1 MYPNTVCA
9 LQVTGAQLQNW
20 LEHSAE
26 IFNQIDP
33 QNPAPQ
39 PLLNRHVPSYIF
51 DVISGITYQIDITQ
65 PARFGAHGKFNAN
78 ANRITNLRYQGN
90 NYRADSGNIVQNPNA
105 VLLRAPD
112 QTRDIIVRYILAQK
126 TITVA
131 TPPVWSFAPIGAP
144 VTVTFESS
152 PAAARYLLQNPQ
164 ITSQGDAGDGYTQF
178 SLSLS

>member
-1 MYPNTVCA
+1 
-9 LQVTGAQLQNW
+9 LQNW

-78 ANRITNLRYQGN
+78 ANRITNLRYQGTPITPDQQFIVITN